1 MTQIDLKNVH
11 PKVIYVP
18 PKLILYGRNGIGKS
32 RFALK
37 TPNPVFLDLDEN
49 IYELPCISNKTLG
62 FDIKTFDD
70 VLAFLGTLFNE
81 EHEFKTLVIDSLSSL
96 EKLVTEKVL
105 KESNVS
111 SLASFQYGQGYQKMM
126 PLWEQF
132 LQKLKNLWNYKKIT
146 IIMLAHFKE
155 KREEHLTGASYMQY
169 QINLYEKASELLRNW
184 CSCVLFAEDEIEL
197 QDETVEFNRT
207 ISKVKGSTRVV
218 HTDGGTTFLAKNTYN
233 LPPKL
238 PLDWNILFDH
248 IKNYYKQFNQSSGA
262 NEQQTQQEGK

>member
-132 LQKLKNLWNYKKIT
+132 LQKLKTLSNNNESNAIKILNQSIANGWQGIFEIKT
-146 IIMLAHFKE
+146 IENGNKSAKLNGEQRDKELAEWK
-155 KREEHLTGASYMQY
+155 
-169 QINLYEKASELLRNW
+169 
-184 CSCVLFAEDEIEL
+184 LFGK
-197 QDETVEFNRT
+197 NN
-207 ISKVKGSTRVV
+207 ISK
-218 HTDGGTTFLAKNTYN
+218 
-233 LPPKL
+233 
-238 PLDWNILFDH
+238 
-248 IKNYYKQFNQSSGA
+248 FNPE
-262 NEQQTQQEGK
+262 N